1 MWSFKKCP
9 RCNGDTFI
17 DEDSDRSYEKC
28 LQCSYERELERVAV
42 TRKDSESKTLKYWYL
57 R

>member
-9 RCNGDTFI
+9 RCNGDTYI

-28 LQCSYERELERVAV
+28 LQCGYERELERVAV
-42 TRKDSESKTLKYWYL
+42 TRKDSEIKTLKHWYL